1 MTYPKANPQKRTLSL
16 KTRIIRPKSLKGV
29 PFGSIS
35 GMVFSLDKDIPGSG
49 HWLLDQVPEGATLM
63 DLIKSLII
71 DFYDE
76 QHPLIEEEKLL
87 WAALSKS

>member
-1 MTYPKANPQKRTLSL
+1 MTHSKVTPKKQTLSL
-16 KTRIIRPKSLKGV
+16 KTRMFKPRRLERV
-29 PFGSIS
+29 FFGSIS
-35 GMVFSLDKDIPGSG
+35 GMIFSLDEDMPGSG

-76 QHPLIEEEKLL
+76 QHPTTKEEKRL
-87 WAALSKS
+87 